1 MGVQQQECSPTALVT
16 ALELVLLAPIAKHL
30 VVDQFVQVVKMIA
43 LQRKDVVGVSHQ
55 VGTGSVKLGIW
66 RVHLETRLIVNE
78 HGIQV
83 GIELQQVCV
92 FL

>member
-1 MGVQQQECSPTALVT
+1 MGGQHRACSPTALVT
-16 ALELVLLAPIAKHL
+16 DLERDLQAPIAKHL
-30 VVDQFVQVVKMIA
+30 EADQFVQVVKMIA
-43 LQRKDVVGVSHQ
+43 LQRKDVVGVSRQ
-55 VGTGSVKLGIW
+55 VGMGSVKLGIW
-66 RVHLETRLIVNE
+66 LVHLETILIVNE

>member
-1 MGVQQQECSPTALVT
+1 MGGQHRACSPTALVT
-16 ALELVLLAPIAKHL
+16 VLERDLQAPIAKHL
-30 VVDQFVQVVKMIA
+30 EADQFVQVVKMIA
-43 LQRKDVVGVSHQ
+43 LQRKDVVGASRQ
-55 VGTGSVKLGIW
+55 VGMGSVKLGIW
-66 RVHLETRLIVNE
+66 LGHLETMLIVNE